1 MDQNIIFSGDL
12 LYDAHRD
19 HLVRHGAVEGRGHLM
34 QGLLI
39 LQDIRTLPQQPHRYV
54 HLYWQVWVGISLWSC
69 AQWVLRCIS
78 LLFIDKH
85 CNQIL
90 TDSHLQLRKDLL
102 LKQYPKFSVNPNSL
116 VIEKCHSSFFEVP
129 WVMHWRAINEEKKH
143 DKTWET
149 SMHLLP

>member
-54 HLYWQVWVGISLWSC
+54 HLY
-69 AQWVLRCIS
+69 
-78 LLFIDKH
+78 
-85 CNQIL
+85 
-90 TDSHLQLRKDLL
+90 
-102 LKQYPKFSVNPNSL
+102 
-116 VIEKCHSSFFEVP
+116 
-129 WVMHWRAINEEKKH
+129 
-143 DKTWET
+143 
-149 SMHLLP
+149 